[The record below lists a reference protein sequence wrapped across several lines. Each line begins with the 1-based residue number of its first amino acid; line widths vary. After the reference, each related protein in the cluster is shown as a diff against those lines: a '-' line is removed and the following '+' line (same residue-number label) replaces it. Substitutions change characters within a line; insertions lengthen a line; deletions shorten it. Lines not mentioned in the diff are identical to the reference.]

1 MLNLLAVTAVIT
13 VAAEAA
19 AQAAVLS
26 QWSFD
31 PSTRQLQLS
40 LPADLTP
47 QYFLLAE
54 PARIV
59 LDIPKAQVGAVPTV
73 QTYSG
78 PVRSI
83 RVSQY
88 ETDTIRIVLE
98 LAPGVVLD
106 PQQATLA
113 ATEIEGQNRW
123 ILQPLLAGEAAIA
136 TAPPAPTSAEPAA
149 IAPATPPSPAPTAT
163 ATPTPALSSSPG
175 TTTVIDETF
184 ISPLDPPATAADPDS
199 FPEINSEGI
208 GVSAASLLV
217 GPDLLSQNALPE
229 TPLTVTTDLPETSAT
244 VSVPPLSA
252 AAPSVTV
259 PPLNTDEPSASP
271 AIPESSESAGA
282 PAPVRPPEVSSETA
296 SEATTAPVSDAI
308 AAEPTLPA
316 APPAEAESA
325 AAIAVPP
332 APPFLE
338 EHAEPITT
346 SVPTQPLPELDA
358 SATAETVAETDP
370 DFAETD
376 PDFAETDP
384 DIDNPPFLEA
394 AAAETVTPAVTPSP
408 ATPPITVPP
417 PTSPARPQKPPTIP
431 FGQPLPSTEQSA
443 LPLSS
448 QIAQRRD
455 RPVLIPA
462 GTVLPLQYTQPNP
475 LALNDAISYQEVLVL
490 NQDIRSS
497 QTNELLIPKGAL
509 VLGRF
514 DLTEATPRFIAQAI
528 SLQGQ
533 NLPLAAESALLGESQ
548 VSGNSLLRNSGVG
561 AAAVT
566 VLSGLSGIGLVAGA
580 AIGAATAYAASP
592 QTVIIQPNQIIQ
604 VQVLEDLVEQPI

>member
-88 ETDTIRIVLE
+88 ETDTIRIVME

-136 TAPPAPTSAEPAA
+136 TTPPAPASAEPAA
-149 IAPATPPSPAPTAT
+149 IAPAAPPSPAPTAT
-163 ATPTPALSSSPG
+163 VTPTPALSSSPG
-175 TTTVIDETF
+175 TAAVIDETF
-184 ISPLDPPATAADPDS
+184 ISPLDPPATAADPDP

-271 AIPESSESAGA
+271 AIPERSESAGA
-282 PAPVRPPEVSSETA
+282 IAPAPARPPEVSSETA
-296 SEATTAPVSDAI
+296 SEAATAPVSDAI

-316 APPAEAESA
+316 APPDEAESA

-338 EHAEPITT
+338 EPAEPITT

-358 SATAETVAETDP
+358 SAAAETV
-370 DFAETD
+370 
-376 PDFAETDP
+376 AETDP

-408 ATPPITVPP
+408 ATPPIAVPP

-497 QTNELLIPKGAL
+497 QTDELLIPKGAL